1 MIDGAGG
8 IQCRHRQTEAQG
20 RRHRRYGR
28 IRPDAPKQ
36 IQQTAPQGGTIR
48 LSFSLSDS
56 ALSSALAVLGK
67 IRGENPEVKPEIL
80 PGNCKVA
87 LYDANMVNTPGVAA
101 KVFTLLAEAGIQVIL
116 VTTSEVDISLL
127 VSEHDLP
134 DALAI
139 MREAYGVE
147 PIQAEF

>member
-1 MIDGAGG
+1 M
-8 IQCRHRQTEAQG
+8 
-20 RRHRRYGR
+20 
-28 IRPDAPKQ
+28 
-36 IQQTAPQGGTIR
+36 
-48 LSFSLSDS
+48 
-56 ALSSALAVLGK
+56 LGK